1 MMQKFNMMM
10 PVSLM
15 LRLKQL
21 QARKGLKLSDLV
33 RRAIEEYLIKEET
46 C

>member
-10 PVSLM
+10 PTA
-15 LRLKQL
+15 LRERLQVL
-21 QARKGLKLSDLV
+21 QARTGLKLSDLV
-33 RRAIEEYLIKEET
+33 RRAIEEYLTREGV